1 MNLAR
6 KRLLRRLG
14 FRFLPLLRGF
24 FLTGSR
30 HDNILL
36 HYRSKNFIWNFLHFF
51 CFTASAVPKCLY
63 VHITMGFYP
72 VQQSV
77 FLFNTEWFH
86 CFSLFTVSTIG
97 PNRENSEVRCLA
109 WCNAPVLS
117 HITGLKVSVLT
128 PAVRVCRV
136 RAVKRENNSFR
147 LPFLTSHCQQ
157 CLRPLFS
164 NEVIECFFRSL
175 VRVSGC
181 WIEHGMSE
189 NSDMKWMRN

>member
-1 MNLAR
+1 M
-6 KRLLRRLG
+6 
-14 FRFLPLLRGF
+14 F
-24 FLTGSR
+24 
-30 HDNILL
+30 
-36 HYRSKNFIWNFLHFF
+36 
-51 CFTASAVPKCLY
+51 VCLY
-63 VHITMGFYP
+63 VHITLGFYP

-117 HITGLKVSVLT
+117 HITGLKVFVLT

-157 CLRPLFS
+157 CFKAPILQRGHWIFFSELGKGFWLLNWTRNVRELQYEMDEELNLQTDWLTKRISYRGTQRQFLENICSEDDLRSRIFGTFVAKFLACLPLLGFS
-164 NEVIECFFRSL
+164 NI
-175 VRVSGC
+175 
-181 WIEHGMSE
+181 
-189 NSDMKWMRN
+189 